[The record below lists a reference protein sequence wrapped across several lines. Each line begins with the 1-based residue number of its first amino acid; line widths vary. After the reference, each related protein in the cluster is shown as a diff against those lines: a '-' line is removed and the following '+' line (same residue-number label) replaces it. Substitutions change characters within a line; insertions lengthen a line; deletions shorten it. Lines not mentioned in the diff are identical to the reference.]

1 MKNFFLF
8 FITVMTVSSCL
19 GTFLDISGEYVD
31 VDGQSLSHDMIVLGE
46 KLQDPYSVENMT
58 RAYLSIYPTKAD
70 RVPIECTHL
79 YVRFLPDGQS
89 EYDRLE
95 SDGLVLIDH
104 PVDYAII
111 KEGDYY
117 HDPSIEEDAIT
128 WQYSVV
134 PVDYDFPENI
144 ECEILEHCYI
154 ADDQPQHKSS
164 DGIDWA
170 AVERESYRLS
180 GNAHMLAPQ
189 TKSEENNKPSGRI
202 TIEDDSKGGAIEGL
216 KGVKVSCN
224 TFVKFAHCYTDE
236 DGYYQFDRSFD
247 TEPRYRIVYK
257 NRHGFGIGFNLLL
270 SPASSSTL
278 GKNPPAGVDVHIT
291 SSSER
296 KLYTRSV
303 VNNAAYDYY
312 ELCRSEGNMSMKTPP
327 ANLRIWLF
335 QGLRKSSAV
344 MMQQGTVVD
353 ESRLADYLGDYMFLI
368 KMFLPDIT
376 LGLKSLDSYEDIY
389 TATVHELAHATHF
402 MTAGKSYWDKY
413 VGYIAK
419 SYLSSGFVMYGTGTE
434 EDHGYCEVGEMWAYY
449 VQSVLHN
456 ERYPERPLL
465 FGTGYWF
472 SPQIFFY
479 MDERGLDRYKIAAAL
494 TSDIYERD
502 RLQKKLV
509 SLYPQFKT
517 TINQAFIRYN

>member
-8 FITVMTVSSCL
+8 FITVMTATSCL
-19 GTFLDISGEYVD
+19 GTFLDLSGEHVD
-31 VDGQSLSHDMIVLGE
+31 IDGHSISHDMIVLGE

-58 RAYLSIYPTKAD
+58 RAYLSLYPTKAD

-79 YVRFLPDGQS
+79 YVRFLPDGQL
-89 EYDRLE
+89 EYDELE
-95 SDGLVLIDH
+95 SDGLVLLDH
-104 PVDYAII
+104 PVDYAIV

-117 HDPSIEEDAIT
+117 HDPSIDEDRIT

-134 PVDYDFPENI
+134 PVDYEFSEDI
-144 ECEILEHCYI
+144 EYEILERCYI
-154 ADDQPQHKSS
+154 ADDHLSLKSS
-164 DGIDWA
+164 GDVDWA
-170 AVERESYRLS
+170 EVEREAYRLS
-180 GNAHMLAPQ
+180 GNEAMLVPR
-189 TKSEENNKPSGRI
+189 TKSDPDSRPSGRI
-202 TIEDDSKGGAIEGL
+202 TIEDEAKEGAIEGV

-236 DGYYQFDRSFD
+236 DGYYQFDKSFD
-247 TEPRYRIVYK
+247 TEPRYRIVFK

-278 GKNPPAGVDVHIT
+278 GKNSPEGVDVHIT

-312 ELCRSEGNMSMKTPP
+312 EQCHADGGKSMKTPP

-344 MMQQGTVVD
+344 MLQQGTVVD
-353 ESRLADYLGDYMFLI
+353 ESKLAEYLGDYMFLL

-376 LGLKSLDSYEDIY
+376 LGLKDLDTYEDIY
-389 TATVHELAHATHF
+389 TTAVHELAHASHF
-402 MTAGKSYWDKY
+402 MSAGRKYWDRY
-413 VGYIAK
+413 VGYIVK

-449 VQSVLHN
+449 IESKLHN

-479 MDERGLDRYKIAAAL
+479 LDERGLDRYKISAAL

-502 RLQKKLV
+502 KLQKKLI
-509 SLYPQFKT
+509 SLYPQFKS
-517 TINQAFIRYN
+517 TINQVFIRYN